1 MNAYYRTGKGSHR
14 HASWYCAN
22 GRRAIDTG
30 DVIECTATEAAEM
43 APCQHCTDEAEI
55 VAHIETVVAEVAA
68 KPAKCDGRP
77 ANPKFIKSQCKEC
90 AHVGTSRSWR
100 AHTPK

>member
-1 MNAYYRTGKGSHR
+1 MTTKSYYRTGKGSHR

-30 DVIECTATEAAEM
+30 DVIECTATEATKM
-43 APCQHCTDEAEI
+43 APCQHCTEVAEI
-55 VAHIETVVAEVAA
+55 VAHIETVAA

-77 ANPKFIKSQCKEC
+77 ANPRHIKSKCTEC
-90 AHVGTSRSWR
+90 AHVGTSRNWK
-100 AHTPK
+100 AHNPK